1 MAIARQRRPVGPLF
15 TEALLMLIVPMVIL
29 SYLTYRYW
37 LLWQQT
43 TAAITASSAPSCLK
57 GDDT

>member
-1 MAIARQRRPVGPLF
+1 MAIARQRRPVGPVF
-15 TEALLMLIVPMVIL
+15 AEVLLLLIVPMMIL

-43 TAAITASSAPSCLK
+43 TAAITAGSAQPSLK